1 MIGRED
7 GAAATNG
14 DEQHEAGFQDAL
26 TIYSRSGIGA
36 RVGFGVRPALVV
48 VDLQNGFTDPACPV
62 GGEMGEV
69 VEATARLLEV
79 ARSRDIPVAYTAVGF
94 HASRSDGAAWL
105 RKMPGLGVLVEG
117 THWCEIDPRVR
128 PREDE
133 PVWVKRAS
141 SAFFSTPLETFLVG
155 KGVDTLLVA
164 GCVTSGCVRAT
175 VVDAVSYGYRVIVPE
190 ECVGD
195 RAEGPHGWNL
205 FDIDAKYADV
215 EPLERVLKALTEP
228 AAVGAAG

>member
-1 MIGRED
+1 LRGD
-7 GAAATNG
+7 GAATN
-14 DEQHEAGFQDAL
+14 DEQGEAGFRDAR
-26 TIYSRSGIGA
+26 TIYSQSGIGS

-62 GGEMGEV
+62 GGDLSEV
-69 VEATARLLEV
+69 VEATALLLEV
-79 ARSRDIPVAYTAVGF
+79 ARSRDVPVAYTAVGF
-94 HASRSDGAAWL
+94 HTSRSDGAAWL
-105 RKMPGLGVLVEG
+105 RKMPGLGALVEG
-117 THWCEIDPRVR
+117 TRWCEIDPRVR

-141 SAFFSTPLETFLVG
+141 SAFFSTPLQTFLVG
-155 KGVDTLLVA
+155 NGVDTLLVA

-195 RAEGPHGWNL
+195 RAEGPHEWNL

-215 EPLERVLKALTEP
+215 EPLEWVLKTLTEP
-228 AAVGAAG
+228 AAVGATG